1 AEAEAVTQLQPVP
14 GAHVPVIK
22 MRFRGV
28 QVDLVYAS
36 VAGHLVVP
44 RDLDLSSDRSVLR
57 GLDHATARSLNGVR
71 VADEILRLVPDPAS
85 FRTALRCVK
94 HWAKARGVYSNVA
107 GFLGGVSW
115 AIMVARVCQLYPN
128 AAPATL
134 VSRFFRVFSQWRWA
148 AGPATAPLMP
158 VMLRD
163 IEHDAELGLPVWDAR
178 ANPRDR
184 THLMAVIT
192 PAYPCMN
199 STYNV
204 SQATLR
210 ILREQIEAGH
220 AACQEIAA
228 AELAGTRCSG
238 RSSSSGRTRATCR

>member
-1 AEAEAVTQLQPVP
+1 
-14 GAHVPVIK
+14 

-36 VAGHLVVP
+36 AAGHSVLP
-44 RDLDLSSDRSVLR
+44 KDLDLSTDRSVLR
-57 GLDHATARSLNGVR
+57 GADRATARSLGGVR
-71 VADEILRLVPDPAS
+71 VADEIVRLVPDAAA
-85 FRTALRCVK
+85 FRVTLRAVK
-94 HWAKARGVYSNVA
+94 HWARARGVYSNVA

-128 AAPATL
+128 AAPGML
-134 VSRFFRVFSQWRWA
+134 VARFFRVFSQWKWGTVA
-148 AGPATAPLMP
+148 SSP

-163 IEHDAELGLPVWDAR
+163 IEHDDELGGLLPVWDPR
-178 ANPRDR
+178 TNPRDR
-184 THLMAVIT
+184 AHIMAVIT

-204 SQATLR
+204 LQATLR
-210 ILREQIEAGH
+210 IIREQIEAGH

-228 AELAGTRCSG
+228 AGGKGWDKLFKPFDFFRAHKSYLQVDATVGGGEEELREWKGGWSRG
-238 RSSSSGRTRATCR
+238 